1 MNINVNKD
9 TATDLSTGSVPAC
22 FPPQQQSQFLQI
34 AAIDL
39 KMKEKEK
46 CMNSKPKSA
55 AAARA
60 GETPTG
66 LTRLVAAR
74 ADAISTT
81 PPPETQLLQ
90 TKSFN

>member
-1 MNINVNKD
+1 MYKD
-9 TATDLSTGSVPAC
+9 H
-22 FPPQQQSQFLQI
+22 
-34 AAIDL
+34 
-39 KMKEKEK
+39 
-46 CMNSKPKSA
+46 KPKSA

-74 ADAISTT
+74 ADAISAT
-81 PPPETQLLQ
+81 PPPEAQLLQ

>member
-1 MNINVNKD
+1 MYKD
-9 TATDLSTGSVPAC
+9 H
-22 FPPQQQSQFLQI
+22 
-34 AAIDL
+34 
-39 KMKEKEK
+39 
-46 CMNSKPKSA
+46 KPKSA